1 MESKKENIIVNGKE
15 LGHELGALNY
25 AMGKVNEGVQK
36 NNNIPTVIKTLSS
49 VVLERLE
56 KLIKKIASEMEKNK

>member
-1 MESKKENIIVNGKE
+1 VNGKE

-25 AMGKVNEGVQK
+25 VMGKMNEGIQK
-36 NNNIPTVIKTLSS
+36 NATVPIVIKTLSS

>member
-25 AMGKVNEGVQK
+25 ALGKMNERIQK
-36 NNNIPTVIKTLSS
+36 NATVRIVIKTLSS